1 MRLRSKPK
9 LGLKKSVETLKK
21 IIEKLTK
28 FWYWLTAWFITYY
41 EVKVSY
47 NQVWGD
53 EDDQTYIAK
62 KFYKKQPKFLKFKT
76 QEGDII
82 EIRGAEG
89 LNYRITEL

>member
-9 LGLKKSVETLKK
+9 LGLKKSVETLKN
-21 IIEKLTK
+21 ILEKLTQ